1 MRTISTKGRGRAFQS
16 ICLKAST
23 ISSVV
28 TLFQSIFLV
37 SSLLRPVSLPQGNCH
52 ALQSL
57 SKTNNSKLFLTSI
70 LCPPCPSSHSPFPI
84 GRGGRLGFRDQE
96 KHQIRQLSSESRQAM
111 VLVGSSIFEA
121 SKIKVGALGR
131 SSLSLSLPQISK
143 NREEKNLTFFRRET
157 FSLSLSLSLSLFKR
171 SRILR
176 ELSPPRVNAFFEK
189 QVENAYYSV
198 SKILTSSL
206 FSSLFSLLFS
216 TLSLF

>member
-1 MRTISTKGRGRAFQS
+1 M
-16 ICLKAST
+16 
-23 ISSVV
+23 
-28 TLFQSIFLV
+28 FQSIFLV
-37 SSLLRPVSLPQGNCH
+37 SSLLRPVSLPQGKCH

-57 SKTNNSKLFLTSI
+57 SKTNNNKLFLTSI
-70 LCPPCPSSHSPFPI
+70 LCPPCPASHSPFPI

-131 SSLSLSLPQISK
+131 SSLSLSPSNIKKQRRKKSH
-143 NREEKNLTFFRRET
+143 FFSSRDV
-157 FSLSLSLSLSLFKR
+157 LSLSLSLFKR